1 MRKEKVAIVFPG
13 QGSQYVG
20 MGKDLYDNFEIA
32 RRVFQEVDDAINQKL
47 SDLIFFGDKEKLN
60 LTENAQPAIM
70 ACSIAAY
77 RILTDINGATT
88 MADLCRA
95 TAGHSLGEYSALCAA
110 GSISLSDTAKLLKK
124 RGLAMQAAVPV
135 GHGGMSALLGVD
147 FDTASQIAIEAEKYG
162 ICEVANDNCNG
173 QIVISGD
180 IKALEY
186 AETIAT
192 QYGCKKAV
200 RLPVSAPFHSV
211 LMHPAAKIMEQE
223 LLNMHFITPSVPVI
237 SNYTARPNLSTV
249 QMVQL
254 LVGQI
259 SNVVRWT
266 ESIQVISKRYNTKH
280 FIECGPGKVLSG
292 LINRILIQVDCKQVS
307 SKDDL
312 KNIENI
318 V

>member
-1 MRKEKVAIVFPG
+1 MRRENVAIVFPG
-13 QGSQYVG
+13 QGSQYIG
-20 MGKDLYDNFEIA
+20 MGKDLYDNFETA
-32 RRVFQEVDDAINQKL
+32 KRVFQEVDNAIDQKL
-47 SDLIFFGDKEKLN
+47 SDLIFYGDTHTLN

-77 RILTDINGATT
+77 RVLDEINGAKS
-88 MADLCRA
+88 MAELCSA

-110 GSISLSDTAKLLKK
+110 GALSLTDAAKLLKK
-124 RGLAMQAAVPV
+124 RGLAMQDAVPV

-147 FDTASQIAIEAEKYG
+147 IDTASQIAIEAEKYG

-173 QIVISGD
+173 QIVISGN

-186 AETIAT
+186 AESIAS
-192 QYGCKKAV
+192 QYGCKKAI
-200 RLPVSAPFHSV
+200 RLSVSAPFHCA
-211 LMHPAAKIMEQE
+211 LIHPAAKIMEQE
-223 LLNMHFITPSVPVI
+223 RLNTHFRSPAGPIV
-237 SNYTARPNLSTV
+237 SNYTARPNISTIQIV
-249 QMVQL
+249 HL

-266 ESIQVISKRYNTKH
+266 ESIALISKRYNVKH

-292 LINRILIQVDCKQVS
+292 LISRILIQVDCKQVS
-307 SKDDL
+307 SKGDL
-312 KNIENI
+312 RNIENI

>member
-1 MRKEKVAIVFPG
+1 MRRENVAIVFPG
-13 QGSQYVG
+13 QGSQYIG
-20 MGKDLYDNFEIA
+20 MGKDLYDNFETA

-47 SDLIFFGDKEKLN
+47 SDLIFFGDKETLN

-77 RILTDINGATT
+77 KILCEINGATS
-88 MADLCRA
+88 MIDLCRA

-110 GSISLSDTAKLLKK
+110 GAISLADTARLLKK

-135 GHGGMSALLGVD
+135 GQGGMSALLGVD

-180 IKALEY
+180 IKALDY
-186 AETIAT
+186 AEAIAT

-200 RLPVSAPFHSV
+200 RLPVSAPFHCA

-223 LLNMHFITPSVPVI
+223 LLNMNFSPPTVPVI
-237 SNYTARPNLSTV
+237 SNYTARPNVSTV

-266 ESIQVISKRYNTKH
+266 ESIQLMSARYNIKH
-280 FIECGPGKVLSG
+280 FIECGPGKILSG
-292 LINRILIQVDCKQVS
+292 LISRILIQVDCKQVFS
-307 SKDDL
+307 RDELRS
-312 KNIENI
+312 IEKI